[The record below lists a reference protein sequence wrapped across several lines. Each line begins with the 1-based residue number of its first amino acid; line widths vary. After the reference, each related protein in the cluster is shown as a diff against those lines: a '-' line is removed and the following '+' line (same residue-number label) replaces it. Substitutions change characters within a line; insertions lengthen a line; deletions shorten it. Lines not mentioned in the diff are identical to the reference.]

1 MFDFINFFLFF
12 VNSWFPWISLWSDVW
27 FLQFCFI
34 YLLYLIFFT
43 QNVFYTLFYL
53 FLEVFLFGVF
63 LSIFQMDLFTGFLW
77 VTECTVIFVSM
88 LLLFY
93 LNTKGNWTR
102 LNLSNYSFSFF
113 YIAVFILFFSIS
125 FPGELENF
133 SLLPVNI
140 ADLWEDYYE
149 AIYNANSNDFTA
161 LLLSYYYFNSLEF
174 IILGFLLLIGS
185 VIVVCLYRL
194 NNNIKLQK
202 YDSLFEFFNFFN
214 DFIDYVFMRKQNLF
228 NQQRSASSTR
238 IFKKKNK

>member
-1 MFDFINFFLFF
+1 M
-12 VNSWFPWISLWSDVW
+12 
-27 FLQFCFI
+27 
-34 YLLYLIFFT
+34 
-43 QNVFYTLFYL
+43 
-53 FLEVFLFGVF
+53 
-63 LSIFQMDLFTGFLW
+63 
-77 VTECTVIFVSM
+77 
-88 LLLFY
+88 
-93 LNTKGNWTR
+93 
-102 LNLSNYSFSFF
+102 
-113 YIAVFILFFSIS
+113 FILFFSIS
-125 FPGELENF
+125 FPGELESF
-133 SLLPVNI
+133 SILPVNV

-149 AIYNANSNDFTA
+149 AIYNSNSNDFTA

-228 NQQRSASSTR
+228 NQQRNTSSTR